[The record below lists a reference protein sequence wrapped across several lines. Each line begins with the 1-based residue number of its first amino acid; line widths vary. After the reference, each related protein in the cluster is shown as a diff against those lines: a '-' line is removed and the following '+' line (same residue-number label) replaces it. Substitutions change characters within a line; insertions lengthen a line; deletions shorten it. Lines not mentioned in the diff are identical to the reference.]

1 MRVAKHVMQEIRQ
14 GSTSVRNIGWGLA
27 KRLYSTEELLQC
39 YCRGVGKL
47 ALSPR
52 RKRFIEEAIRDNYD
66 NSQEILRGVRKS
78 IDAGIGDKKKRVPA
92 PSTTSHPPFI
102 LPQRFDYNIFL
113 KNLQAATSHD
123 SLHRSN
129 MF

>member
-1 MRVAKHVMQEIRQ
+1 MHTVGKESKVRVAKHVVQEIRQ
-14 GSTSVRNIGWGLA
+14 
-27 KRLYSTEELLQC
+27 RLYSTEELLQC
-39 YCRGVGKL
+39 NYRGVGKQ

-52 RKRFIEEAIRDNYD
+52 RKRCIEEAVRDNYG
-66 NSQEILRGVRKS
+66 NNQEILRGVRKS
-78 IDAGIGDKKKRVPA
+78 IDAGIRDKKKRVPA

-102 LPQRFDYNIFL
+102 LPQGFDYNMLL
-113 KNLQAATSHD
+113 KSLQAATPHD